1 MIPRLH
7 DHSNQGEAVIPRLRF
22 SRPESL
28 NLWSSGPEAPT
39 FLGPRAWAQGEGP
52 RAQGLFFL
60 ITLLVGVNCSVLDFC
75 CTVGC
80 KTSKFDGLISVTLK
94 IYSYGHVGRKPQWSQ
109 DPGPRLGAQGKVPG
123 PFFKITLLF
132 GANCSVLDFCCIV
145 GCKTSG
151 FDGLVV
157 LKIYSYG
164 HVDRKPQWSRT
175 QGLDPGPKGGSQ
187 GPGPF
192 FLL

>member
-1 MIPRLH
+1 MVMWAESPNGPRT
-7 DHSNQGEAVIPRLRF
+7 QG
-22 SRPESL
+22 
-28 NLWSSGPEAPT
+28 
-39 FLGPRAWAQGEGP
+39 LGPGPKGRSQG
-52 RAQGLFFL
+52 
-60 ITLLVGVNCSVLDFC
+60 
-75 CTVGC
+75 
-80 KTSKFDGLISVTLK
+80 
-94 IYSYGHVGRKPQWSQ
+94 
-109 DPGPRLGAQGKVPG
+109 PG

-175 QGLDPGPKGGSQ
+175 QGLDQKEGPRAQ
-187 GPGPF
+187 GPGLF
-192 FLL
+192 FFNHSSFWGELFCVGFLLHSRVQNFEVRRYGHVDRKPQWSRT

>member
-1 MIPRLH
+1 MWAESPNGPRT
-7 DHSNQGEAVIPRLRF
+7 QG
-22 SRPESL
+22 
-28 NLWSSGPEAPT
+28 
-39 FLGPRAWAQGEGP
+39 LGPGPKGRSQG
-52 RAQGLFFL
+52 
-60 ITLLVGVNCSVLDFC
+60 
-75 CTVGC
+75 
-80 KTSKFDGLISVTLK
+80 
-94 IYSYGHVGRKPQWSQ
+94 
-109 DPGPRLGAQGKVPG
+109 PG

-151 FDGLVV
+151 FDGLVA

-187 GPGPF
+187 GPGLF
-192 FLL
+192 FFF